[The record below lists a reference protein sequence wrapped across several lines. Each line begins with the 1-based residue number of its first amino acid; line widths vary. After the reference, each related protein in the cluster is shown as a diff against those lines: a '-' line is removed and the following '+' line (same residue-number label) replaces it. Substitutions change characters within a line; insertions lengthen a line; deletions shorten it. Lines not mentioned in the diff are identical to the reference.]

1 MVIYINALNPDKKKI
16 VRCPKLNY
24 SWPEDDRKR
33 QGEVNQLTATKPTKD
48 PHTPECPLGL

>member
-1 MVIYINALNPDKKKI
+1 MVIYINALNLDKKKV